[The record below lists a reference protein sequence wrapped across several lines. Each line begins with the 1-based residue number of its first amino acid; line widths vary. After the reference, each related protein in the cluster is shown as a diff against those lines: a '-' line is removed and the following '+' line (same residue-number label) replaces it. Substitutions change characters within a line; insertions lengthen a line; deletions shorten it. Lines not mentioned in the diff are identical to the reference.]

1 MLLQVFCF
9 FRMLKELESTL
20 SKPVFH
26 VEKHSGGGGVV
37 MEQHA
42 KKLAIHGSSKMV
54 VKCYII
60 C

>member
-9 FRMLKELESTL
+9 FRTLKELEATL

-26 VEKHSGGGGVV
+26 VEKHSGGVV
-37 MEQHA
+37 MEQHV